1 MAHTH
6 FQAAPILINRDEEHL
21 RLLGLYH
28 LVVAG
33 INAVVL
39 IVFFVL
45 PLLLGPDFLAGLNVP
60 VPPGGKAALQEHLI
74 KGLLMVGL
82 VTVILALNGWSIK
95 KRQHYISCLILSCIE
110 CLSVP
115 VGMILGVSSIL
126 VLRRESVREIFR
138 QSAIHTKETK
148 PPVSQ

>member
-6 FQAAPILINRDEEHL
+6 FQPAPILINRDEEHL

-39 IVFFVL
+39 LVFFIV
-45 PLLLGPDFLAGLNVP
+45 PLLLGPGFLSGMNVP

-74 KGLLMVGL
+74 KGMLVMGL
-82 VTVILALNGWSIK
+82 VTLILALNGWSIQ

-126 VLRRESVREIFR
+126 VLRRESVREMFR
-138 QSAIHTKETK
+138 QAVPAAKTND
-148 PPVSQ
+148 PVKS